1 MCRAGPATPGTYRPR
16 EAGGRACRARAGRGG
31 RARYRRLGR
40 GRSAAAARDRRGR
53 RPPRSNPACDWHRRL
68 LGDPARQDRRGAD
81 EELRNRLELP
91 VLVENDANLGALV
104 EAAYGAGREAVNLAF
119 LTKTAFGRYIRAVGG
134 NAEAAHRAGIPV
146 ARVRTIVFV
155 LASTLTAA
163 GGMLAAS
170 RLLAVNQGSGSGHL
184 LLLAIAGP
192 VIAGVSLFAG
202 GGTVWAALLGA
213 S

>member
-1 MCRAGPATPGTYRPR
+1 
-16 EAGGRACRARAGRGG
+16 
-31 RARYRRLGR
+31 
-40 GRSAAAARDRRGR
+40 
-53 RPPRSNPACDWHRRL
+53 
-68 LGDPARQDRRGAD
+68 
-81 EELRNRLELP
+81 
-91 VLVENDANLGALV
+91 
-104 EAAYGAGREAVNLAF
+104 
-119 LTKTAFGRYIRAVGG
+119 
-134 NAEAAHRAGIPV
+134 
-146 ARVRTIVFV
+146 VRTIVFV